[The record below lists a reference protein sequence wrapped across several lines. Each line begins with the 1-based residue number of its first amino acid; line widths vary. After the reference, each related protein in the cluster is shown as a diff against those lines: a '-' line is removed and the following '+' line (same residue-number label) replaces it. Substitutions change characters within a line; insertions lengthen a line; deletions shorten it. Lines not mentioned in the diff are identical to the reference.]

1 MARILI
7 VDDDPGVRDV
17 LRRILVREGHE
28 VTEEPDG
35 QQALRALKA
44 SDTVLPDVIITDVY
58 MPEMDGIEFLI
69 HLSEVAPGIPAI
81 TTSGGGLLGDTNVLG
96 DTRHFGAVATLP
108 KPFTSSDVRQVLNQV
123 LPAGT

>member
-1 MARILI
+1 MALILI

-17 LRRILVREGHE
+17 LRRILVREGHQ

-35 QQALRALKA
+35 QQAIRALKVPDA
-44 SDTVLPDVIITDVY
+44 VLPDVIIADVY

-69 HLSEVAPGIPAI
+69 HLSQIAPGIPTI
-81 TTSGGGLLGDTNVLG
+81 TTSGGGLLGDTNVLA

-108 KPFTSSDVRQVLNQV
+108 KPFTTADVLQVLTEV

>member
-1 MARILI
+1 MALILI
-7 VDDDPGVRDV
+7 VEDDPGVRDV

-28 VTEEPDG
+28 VTEEADG
-35 QQALRALKA
+35 IQALRALKA
-44 SDTVLPDVIITDVY
+44 SDVVLPDVIITDVY

-69 HLSEVAPGIPAI
+69 HLSDVAPGIPTI

-108 KPFTSSDVRQVLNQV
+108 KPFTSADVRRVLTEV